1 MQEISCKLSHRS
13 CHIFSRSATH
23 EFLHMLNWACIPENN
38 VFTFPMPNKNI
49 QASIYIFLSE
59 RISWNHQTNF
69 RFLTE
74 SIWTFYNF
82 INLLKIWLESSW
94 LHLPNN
100 CNNITNR
107 YKQVDN
113 MIDKKIVSFPH
124 VSKNIKSLHSV
135 ITYLHAHWYSFG
147 HLIMERY
154 YYIVSSLRIFIFNHR
169 ETQR

>member
-13 CHIFSRSATH
+13 CHIFSRRATH

-38 VFTFPMPNKNI
+38 VFTFPLPNKNI

-74 SIWTFYNF
+74 SIRTFYNF

-100 CNNITNR
+100 NITNR
-107 YKQVDN
+107 YKHVDN
-113 MIDKKIVSFPH
+113 MIDKKVGFISTCLKKYKKPSLSHNIPARTLVFFWPPH
-124 VSKNIKSLHSV
+124 HGKVLL
-135 ITYLHAHWYSFG
+135 YC
-147 HLIMERY
+147 
-154 YYIVSSLRIFIFNHR
+154 
-169 ETQR
+169 Q